1 MSYKNK
7 YLTLKI
13 NKKHYDIFCRLHVVL
28 VRLENKQF
36 VSKCLLV
43 MNLLDM
49 RVNRSMFIHLI
60 AILFLQLL
68 VALSSAV
75 SK

>member
-36 VSKCLLV
+36 VSKLFVCDEFAGHACEQKHV
-43 MNLLDM
+43 DPF
-49 RVNRSMFIHLI
+49 VCDP
-60 AILFLQLL
+60 FLQLL

-75 SK
+75 IK